1 MMFMFD
7 INCISN
13 QKSADVVEEVEGA
26 DIARGM
32 GPYGDYSYG
41 SYEYYYDAQVLFL
54 KTLKKNIR
62 STLTITCF

>member
-1 MMFMFD
+1 MMLMFD

-13 QKSADVVEEVEGA
+13 HNSADVVEEVEGA

-41 SYEYYYDAQVLFL
+41 SYEYYYDAQV
-54 KTLKKNIR
+54 
-62 STLTITCF
+62 